1 MNYNIV
7 TAPTFL
13 KELKHLS
20 KKYRSLK
27 NDLMNLQEELIDNPE
42 TGTDLGRGIRKIRMA
57 IGSKGRGKSHG
68 ARIITVTIV
77 IDEESSEIVLLFI
90 YDKAEQD
97 SISITEIEQLIKENN
112 LRIKE

>member
-1 MNYNIV
+1 MNYDIV

-13 KELKHLS
+13 RELKHLS

-27 NDLMNLQEELIDNPE
+27 KDLIILQEELMENPE
-42 TGTDLGRGIRKIRMA
+42 TGINLGRGIRKVRMA

-68 ARIITVTIV
+68 ARVITVTIIV
-77 IDEESSEIVLLFI
+77 DEESSEIILLYI

-97 SISITEIEQLIKENN
+97 SISISEIEQLIKEND
-112 LRIKE
+112 LR